1 MNIEY
6 TKHPDYITA
15 ETELFLV
22 RKFIEGA
29 AAVKRE
35 GVKFL
40 PHPNQL
46 ECNTPE
52 QLRRYEAYKMGAE
65 VEDFA
70 SRTLNDL
77 LGAMFRHPAKVNL
90 SPQLEYLKDDSDGD
104 WLSLQASI
112 EITASNCLQVGYHIL
127 LAEYD
132 QLPSG
137 LDVELSIA
145 DKAALNQRAS
155 IKHYPREALVD
166 WNYGKVGGRL
176 TLVYAR
182 LEHNEIRRNDDGV
195 SFNATV
201 SLELGIDEL
210 GYWQELEVLDGKS
223 VIQKE
228 ERIYPKANGKSMTY
242 IPIEIVQ
249 SERII
254 AGKLQI
260 CAGYL
265 SPLCHK
271 AHARYQVSA
280 DLKERLRILQDTSY
294 SSGWDESKKEQ
305 FDIINGRKYF
315 AMGAGVHNFLPDG
328 VTMDILKLT
337 ADGDALFKYMEENAK
352 QVRAIGGRFETEDN
366 QQQTLGEVE
375 IKDANEK
382 AVLTL
387 LTNNIERAYKNII
400 AYCGDFE
407 GLTLQPSDIDL
418 VLNREFTSTT
428 LTPDEVRA
436 IRELVLDR
444 LMTPQM
450 AIEKLIAGGF
460 ISGEAEDVI
469 SMIEAIPLP
478 MLQTVQNSVQ

>member
-1 MNIEY
+1 
-6 TKHPDYITA
+6 
-15 ETELFLV
+15 
-22 RKFIEGA
+22 
-29 AAVKRE
+29 
-35 GVKFL
+35 
-40 PHPNQL
+40 
-46 ECNTPE
+46 
-52 QLRRYEAYKMGAE
+52 
-65 VEDFA
+65 
-70 SRTLNDL
+70 
-77 LGAMFRHPAKVNL
+77 
-90 SPQLEYLKDDSDGD
+90 
-104 WLSLQASI
+104 
-112 EITASNCLQVGYHIL
+112 
-127 LAEYD
+127 
-132 QLPSG
+132 
-137 LDVELSIA
+137 
-145 DKAALNQRAS
+145 
-155 IKHYPREALVD
+155 
-166 WNYGKVGGRL
+166 
-176 TLVYAR
+176 
-182 LEHNEIRRNDDGV
+182 
-195 SFNATV
+195 
-201 SLELGIDEL
+201 
-210 GYWQELEVLDGKS
+210 
-223 VIQKE
+223 
-228 ERIYPKANGKSMTY
+228 MTY

-254 AGKLQI
+254 AGKLPI

-294 SSGWDESKKEQ
+294 SSGWDESKKEE
-305 FDIINGRKYF
+305 FNIINGRKYF

-352 QVRAIGGRFETEDN
+352 QVRAIGGRFETQDN

-387 LTNNIERAYKNII
+387 LSNNIERAYKNII

-407 GLTLQPSDIDL
+407 GLGLMPSDIDL

-450 AIEKLIAGGF
+450 AIEKLIAGGY